1 MFFSGLLRLPAGALF
16 RAEAFLSAAHG
27 SDPESLAN
35 DAKEKQE
42 QDRDTGV
49 TDKERVQVIF
59 KGTNSK
65 TFLFQIINLTVH
77 TCVLLNFLWT

>member
-16 RAEAFLSAAHG
+16 RAEAFLAAAHG
-27 SDPESLAN
+27 SDPEPLAN
-35 DAKEKQE
+35 DAQEKQE

-59 KGTNSK
+59 KGTKPSFFRPS
-65 TFLFQIINLTVH
+65 TITVH